1 MTAGS
6 ERTVFQCAARGCD
19 GCTVCRKIHQAP
31 FHDNVTPEM
40 ARKAVKEVRPMK
52 DFTEQAEVEW
62 CEECQN
68 FFPVVD
74 GVTECDCNLDC
85 SLPNTQELDFND

>member
-1 MTAGS
+1 MTVGS
-6 ERTVFQCAARGCD
+6 KRTVFQCAARGCE
-19 GCTVCRKIHQAP
+19 GCTVCE
-31 FHDNVTPEM
+31 PEDKM
-40 ARKAVKEVRPMK
+40 MK

-74 GVTECDCNLDC
+74 GVTECDCNIDFE
-85 SLPNTQELDFND
+85 LPSDKELDFND

>member
-1 MTAGS
+1 M
-6 ERTVFQCAARGCD
+6 
-19 GCTVCRKIHQAP
+19 
-31 FHDNVTPEM
+31 N
-40 ARKAVKEVRPMK
+40 

-85 SLPNTQELDFND
+85 NMPSTQELDFND